1 MTRGET
7 MKRSETIKT
16 FLDFLDESGKLLL
29 IMEERLRREN
39 DLTQDLLHAIEFETN
54 YRERNKHS
62 TKLHQNR
69 NDRRGCKDAI
79 EELEVVV
86 SWIDKNKEAVNQLK
100 QALGK
105 MRKVEKYH
113 ENRNY
118 HPRVMGG
125 EEKT

>member
-113 ENRNY
+113 ENRSY